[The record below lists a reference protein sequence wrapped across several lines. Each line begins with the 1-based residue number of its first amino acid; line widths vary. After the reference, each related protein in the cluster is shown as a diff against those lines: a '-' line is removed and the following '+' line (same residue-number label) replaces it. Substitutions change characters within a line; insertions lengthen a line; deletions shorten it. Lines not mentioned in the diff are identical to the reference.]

1 MANTENDRSFGL
13 ILQDVMKDVTDLVRS
28 EVRLAKTE
36 LKQEALEF
44 GRAASIVT
52 VGGLLALC
60 ALGLIFT
67 TAILALCLVLPAWA
81 AALIVSAFAVIVAGL
96 FLSIGMVR
104 IRALKLRPEKT
115 VQSLQEGAEWLRT
128 QTR

>member
-1 MANTENDRSFGL
+1 MANTENDRSFGV

-28 EVRLAKTE
+28 EVKLAKTE
-36 LKQEALEF
+36 LKQETAEF
-44 GRAASIVT
+44 GRAASILA
-52 VGGLLALC
+52 VGGVLALC
-60 ALGLIFT
+60 ALGLVFT

-96 FLSIGMVR
+96 FLGVGMVR
-104 IRALKLRPEKT
+104 IRAVNLKPEKT
-115 VQSLQEGAEWLRT
+115 VQTLQEGAEWLKT